1 MKKILSA
8 VVLSMLTAV
17 SFTGCGKS
25 KTDSSNSE
33 AQTSAAETT
42 VISSEN
48 RNEDF
53 DDLDEND
60 DGILDSGELK
70 DDMDNIGDDVVT
82 IIDDAGN
89 LAEDIVSDIM
99 PGDSDNSDTVSQSIT
114 E

>member
-8 VVLSMLTAV
+8 FMLSMLIAV

-25 KTDSSNSE
+25 NADSSSSE
-33 AQTSAAETT
+33 ARTSAAET

-48 RNEDF
+48 QNKDF

-70 DDMDNIGDDVVT
+70 DDIGNIGDDIVT

-89 LAEDIVSDIM
+89 LAEDIVSDVI
-99 PGDSDNSDTVSQSIT
+99 PGDNDNSDTVSQSIT